1 MIFCFLDVGNEEFL
15 NSTKIVGD
23 VIKEV
28 LDDGSLGDDLFFW
41 LDYAYEC
48 QDECKSR
55 YIKKYARLMS
65 MVAHRFV
72 CVEFES
78 QIFVVVF
85 FSQEHSKESK
95 QIFDILTLTK
105 PNQT

>member
-1 MIFCFLDVGNEEFL
+1 MLIFCFLDVGNEEFL

-55 YIKKYARLMS
+55 YTYYEI
-65 MVAHRFV
+65 
-72 CVEFES
+72 C
-78 QIFVVVF
+78 
-85 FSQEHSKESK
+85 
-95 QIFDILTLTK
+95 
-105 PNQT
+105 